1 KEDPIKHAPGWRG
14 ENASDSEASVKAD
27 RENHPA
33 NVEDL
38 QKQSVE
44 HLKSDSDHAIH
55 GLKEKVE
62 KAQHIV
68 EENVSQVEENTKE
81 FAEKAKKE
89 FGKSGENIVDGVKSG
104 TDKAT
109 EFVKE
114 SFESVKKAFCT
125 MATTKSTNH
134 ESGIEELRENLAE
147 LTLKLRNTQDLMDA
161 EGDLEAS
168 QAGPSAALSNL
179 SERELELENTKTA
192 LANSERVS
200 LYLVKSSIQLV
211 PTLLCG

>member
-1 KEDPIKHAPGWRG
+1 MSLLRIASRRSFNVALATRNAPAVARLPIIARSFASKEDPIKHAPGWRG

-44 HLKSDSDHAIH
+44 HLKSNSDHAIH
-55 GLKEKVE
+55 DLKEKVE

-89 FGKSGENIVDGVKSG
+89 FGKSSESIVDGVKSG

-114 SFESVKKAFCT
+114 SFESVKKAVG
-125 MATTKSTNH
+125 MNK
-134 ESGIEELRENLAE
+134 
-147 LTLKLRNTQDLMDA
+147 
-161 EGDLEAS
+161 
-168 QAGPSAALSNL
+168 
-179 SERELELENTKTA
+179 
-192 LANSERVS
+192 
-200 LYLVKSSIQLV
+200 
-211 PTLLCG
+211 